1 MKASSFSGDATTS
14 LVPWDRSRNKLN
26 FSDGPMRV
34 SSKWQPHP
42 RPLSVF
48 LARYA
53 KRRPNVQVN
62 LTEAVGA
69 SLTALLERGEVRVAI
84 STAGGIQASNVSL
97 GTICLPSLQ
106 FVAAYNRALGLANRP
121 TMDVRKLGS
130 FPLLL
135 LESSFAI
142 RAAFAA
148 CRIAEFKPNIAFE
161 SRTPHTLLALA
172 EAGHG
177 VAVVPSVMPTH
188 RYDLQI
194 VRLAVVTP
202 RTALTKLSAQANH
215 PQATVTCFPARS
227 TQKTTR
233 RCTQLVIAC
242 SPTPI
247 AESTISTANVPA
259 RSKLKFFWRI
269 R

>member
-1 MKASSFSGDATTS
+1 
-14 LVPWDRSRNKLN
+14 
-26 FSDGPMRV
+26 MRV

-62 LTEAVGA
+62 LTEAAGA
-69 SLTALLERGEVRVAI
+69 SLIALLERGEVHVAI

-97 GTICLPSLQ
+97 GTIWLPSLE

-161 SRTPHTLLALA
+161 SPL
-172 EAGHG
+172 
-177 VAVVPSVMPTH
+177 
-188 RYDLQI
+188 
-194 VRLAVVTP
+194 
-202 RTALTKLSAQANH
+202 
-215 PQATVTCFPARS
+215 
-227 TQKTTR
+227 
-233 RCTQLVIAC
+233 
-242 SPTPI
+242 PTPCWRSRRPVTESRLCHRSCPPI
-247 AESTISTANVPA
+247 ATTCRLFDWP
-259 RSKLKFFWRI
+259 L
-269 R
+269 